1 MQHGAEGQ
9 HGWGVSFKSEKSGTL
24 PQLLDVNGCGNSRK
38 YWGIEGIDLFS
49 ILCFR
54 FLLWVKLCPPAP
66 PPKEI
71 LQAHLPKHLNETSLG
86 IRVSADELK

>member
-24 PQLLDVNGCGNSRK
+24 PQLLDVNGCGNPRK

-54 FLLWVKLCPPAP
+54 LLLWVKLCPP
-66 PPKEI
+66 PKRNFAGP
-71 LQAHLPKHLNETSLG
+71 AHKTFEQDFVGN
-86 IRVSADELK
+86 